1 MTRSLRVF
9 YIALFLLT
17 LLVLGLWSARSFFGF
32 STNNDATVLNG
43 RWAKAVETHYDD
55 QFPIKRLGTNLW
67 AALDFKLFNEGR
79 PGVVLGRDQW
89 LYSDEE
95 FNPVVNEELNLQGNY
110 ALVEGVRQTLKEHGV
125 KLVMAIVPAKV
136 RLYPEHMDEVRPAR
150 IHANLY
156 QDFHARV
163 AADKILAPD
172 LLGPL
177 QQAKQQGQQ
186 VFLRTDTHWTPAG
199 AEIVARQLA
208 LTIAAKT
215 PLSGQPQRFV
225 TETEE
230 TVEHKGDLRRFLPL
244 DPLFENLMPA
254 EEPLQK
260 RVTRAS
266 EEQPAAQDEL
276 FAALQV
282 PVTPLGSSYSANPSW
297 NRVGALKQALHSDV
311 LSYAEDGHGP
321 ILPMLSYL
329 KSDDFKNNPP
339 QVLIWE
345 FPERYL
351 PVNNEIGDADPQWVA
366 ELKQAGAQAGPGR
379 SVASEGKTRQ
389 KQARTRS
396 LRAVNEQS
404 EPVFNAGLPSAAAS
418 TQPGQQNVA
427 ALNKSETPDRAQN

>member
-9 YIALFLLT
+9 YIALFLVT
-17 LLVLGLWSARSFFGF
+17 LMVLGLWSVRSFFGF

-55 QFPIKRLGTNLW
+55 EFPIKRLGTNLW

-95 FNPVVNEELNLQGNY
+95 FHPIVNEELNLQGNY
-110 ALVEGVRQTLKEHGV
+110 ALVEGVRQTLKEQGV
-125 KLVMAIVPAKV
+125 KLVMAIIPAKV
-136 RLYPEHMDEVRPAR
+136 RLYPEHLGDVQPAS

-177 QQAKQQGQQ
+177 QQAKQNGQQ

-199 AEIVARQLA
+199 AEIAANQLA
-208 LTIAAKT
+208 KAIAEKA
-215 PLSGQPQRFV
+215 PLMGQPQRFV
-225 TETEE
+225 TEAEQ
-230 TVEHKGDLRRFLPL
+230 TVVHKGDLRLFLPL

-254 EEPLQK
+254 KEPLQK
-260 RVTRAS
+260 RVTRAADD
-266 EEQPAAQDEL
+266 QPAADDAL
-276 FAALQV
+276 FADNEV
-282 PVTPLGSSYSANPSW
+282 PVTLVGTSYSANPNW
-297 NRVGALKQALHSDV
+297 NFVGALKQALHSDV
-311 LSYAEDGHGP
+311 VSYAEDGHGP
-321 ILPMLSYL
+321 VLPMLSYL
-329 KSDDFKNNPP
+329 KSDAFKNSPP

-366 ELKQAGAQAGPGR
+366 ELKQAGA
-379 SVASEGKTRQ
+379 RQ
-389 KQARTRS
+389 QN
-396 LRAVNEQS
+396 LAVNS
-404 EPVFNAGLPSAAAS
+404 
-418 TQPGQQNVA
+418 
-427 ALNKSETPDRAQN
+427 KSETPDRAQN

>member
-9 YIALFLLT
+9 YIALFLVT
-17 LLVLGLWSARSFFGF
+17 LMVLGLWSVRSFFGF

-55 QFPIKRLGTNLW
+55 EFPIKRLGTNLW

-95 FNPVVNEELNLQGNY
+95 FHPIVNEELNLQGNY
-110 ALVEGVRQTLKEHGV
+110 ALVEGVRQALKEKGV

-136 RLYPEHMDEVRPAR
+136 RLYPEHLGDVQPAS

-177 QQAKQQGQQ
+177 QQAKQNGQQ

-199 AEIVARQLA
+199 AEVAANQLA
-208 LTIAAKT
+208 KAIADKA
-215 PLSGQPQRFV
+215 PLMGQPQRFV
-225 TETEE
+225 TEAEQ
-230 TVEHKGDLRRFLPL
+230 TVVHKGDLRLFLPL

-254 EEPLQK
+254 KEPLQK
-260 RVTRAS
+260 RVTRAADD
-266 EEQPAAQDEL
+266 QPAADDAL
-276 FAALQV
+276 FADNEV
-282 PVTPLGSSYSANPSW
+282 PVALVGTSYSANPNW
-297 NRVGALKQALHSDV
+297 NFVGALKQALHSDV
-311 LSYAEDGHGP
+311 VSYAEDGHGP
-321 ILPMLSYL
+321 VLPMLSYL
-329 KSDDFKNNPP
+329 KSDAFKNSPP

-351 PVNNEIGDADPQWVA
+351 PVNNDIGDADPQWVA
-366 ELKQAGAQAGPGR
+366 ELKQAGAR
-379 SVASEGKTRQ
+379 
-389 KQARTRS
+389 
-396 LRAVNEQS
+396 
-404 EPVFNAGLPSAAAS
+404 
-418 TQPGQQNVA
+418 QQNLA

>member
-9 YIALFLLT
+9 YIALFLVT
-17 LLVLGLWSARSFFGF
+17 LMVLGLWSVRSFFGF
-32 STNNDATVLNG
+32 STSNDATVLNG

-55 QFPIKRLGTNLW
+55 EFPIKRLGTNLW

-95 FNPVVNEELNLQGNY
+95 FHPIVNEELNLQGNY
-110 ALVEGVRQTLKEHGV
+110 ALVEGVRQALKEKGV

-136 RLYPEHMDEVRPAR
+136 RLYPEHLGDVQPAS

-177 QQAKQQGQQ
+177 QQAKQNGQQ

-199 AEIVARQLA
+199 AEVAANQLA
-208 LTIAAKT
+208 KAIADKA
-215 PLSGQPQRFV
+215 PLMGQPQRFV
-225 TETEE
+225 TEAEQ
-230 TVEHKGDLRRFLPL
+230 TVVHKGDLRLFLPL

-254 EEPLQK
+254 KEPLQK
-260 RVTRAS
+260 RVTRAADD
-266 EEQPAAQDEL
+266 QPAADDAL
-276 FAALQV
+276 FADNEV
-282 PVTPLGSSYSANPSW
+282 PVALVGTSYSANPNW
-297 NRVGALKQALHSDV
+297 NFVGALKQALHSDV
-311 LSYAEDGHGP
+311 VSYAEDGHGP
-321 ILPMLSYL
+321 VLPMLSYL
-329 KSDDFKNNPP
+329 KSDAFKNSPP

-366 ELKQAGAQAGPGR
+366 ELKQAGAR
-379 SVASEGKTRQ
+379 
-389 KQARTRS
+389 
-396 LRAVNEQS
+396 
-404 EPVFNAGLPSAAAS
+404 
-418 TQPGQQNVA
+418 QQNVA
-427 ALNKSETPDRAQN
+427 ALNKSETPNRAQN

>member
-9 YIALFLLT
+9 YIALFLVT
-17 LLVLGLWSARSFFGF
+17 LMVLGLWSVRSFFGF

-55 QFPIKRLGTNLW
+55 EFPIKRLGTNLW

-95 FNPVVNEELNLQGNY
+95 FHPIVNEELNLQGNY
-110 ALVEGVRQTLKEHGV
+110 ALVEGVRQALKEKGV

-136 RLYPEHMDEVRPAR
+136 RLYPEHLGDVQPAS

-177 QQAKQQGQQ
+177 QQAKQNGQQ

-199 AEIVARQLA
+199 AEVAANQLA
-208 LTIAAKT
+208 KAIADKA
-215 PLSGQPQRFV
+215 PLMGQPQRFV
-225 TETEE
+225 TEAEQ
-230 TVEHKGDLRRFLPL
+230 TVVHKGDLRLFLPL

-254 EEPLQK
+254 KEPLQK
-260 RVTRAS
+260 RVTRAADD
-266 EEQPAAQDEL
+266 QPAADDAL
-276 FAALQV
+276 FADNEV
-282 PVTPLGSSYSANPSW
+282 PVALVGTSYSANPNW
-297 NRVGALKQALHSDV
+297 NFVGALKQALHSDV
-311 LSYAEDGHGP
+311 VSYAEDGHGP
-321 ILPMLSYL
+321 VLPMLSYL
-329 KSDDFKNNPP
+329 KSDAFKNSPP

-366 ELKQAGAQAGPGR
+366 ELKQAGAR
-379 SVASEGKTRQ
+379 
-389 KQARTRS
+389 
-396 LRAVNEQS
+396 
-404 EPVFNAGLPSAAAS
+404 
-418 TQPGQQNVA
+418 QQNIA

>member
-9 YIALFLLT
+9 YIALFLVT
-17 LLVLGLWSARSFFGF
+17 LMVLGLWSVRSFFGF

-55 QFPIKRLGTNLW
+55 EFPIKRLGTNLW

-95 FNPVVNEELNLQGNY
+95 FHPIVNEELNLQGNY
-110 ALVEGVRQTLKEHGV
+110 ALVEGVRQTLKEKGV
-125 KLVMAIVPAKV
+125 KLVMAIIPAKV
-136 RLYPEHMDEVRPAR
+136 RLYPEHLGDVQPAS

-177 QQAKQQGQQ
+177 QQAKQNGQQ

-199 AEIVARQLA
+199 AEIAANQLA
-208 LTIAAKT
+208 KAIAEKA
-215 PLSGQPQRFV
+215 PLMGQPQRFV
-225 TETEE
+225 TEAEQ
-230 TVEHKGDLRRFLPL
+230 TVVHKGDLRLFLPL

-254 EEPLQK
+254 KEPLQK
-260 RVTRAS
+260 RVTRAADD
-266 EEQPAAQDEL
+266 QPAADDAL
-276 FAALQV
+276 FADNEV
-282 PVTPLGSSYSANPSW
+282 PVTLVGTSYSANPNW
-297 NRVGALKQALHSDV
+297 NFVGALKQALHSDV
-311 LSYAEDGHGP
+311 VSYAEDGHGP
-321 ILPMLSYL
+321 VLPMLSYL
-329 KSDDFKNNPP
+329 KSDAFKNSPP

-366 ELKQAGAQAGPGR
+366 ELKQAGA
-379 SVASEGKTRQ
+379 RQ
-389 KQARTRS
+389 QN
-396 LRAVNEQS
+396 LAVNS
-404 EPVFNAGLPSAAAS
+404 
-418 TQPGQQNVA
+418 
-427 ALNKSETPDRAQN
+427 KSETPDRAQN

>member
-9 YIALFLLT
+9 YIALFLVT
-17 LLVLGLWSARSFFGF
+17 LLALGLWSVRSFFGF

-125 KLVMAIVPAKV
+125 KLVMAIIPAKA
-136 RLYPEHMDEVRPAR
+136 RLYPEHLDEVRPAR

-163 AADKILAPD
+163 AANKILAPD

-199 AEIVARQLA
+199 AEVVARQLA
-208 LTIAAKT
+208 QAIAAKT

-225 TETEE
+225 TETQE
-230 TVEHKGDLRRFLPL
+230 TVKHQGDLRRFLPL

-266 EEQPAAQDEL
+266 EEQPAADDAL
-276 FAALQV
+276 FADHEV
-282 PVTPLGSSYSANPSW
+282 PVTLVGTSYSANPNW
-297 NRVGALKQALHSDV
+297 NFVGALKQALHSDV

-329 KSDDFKNNPP
+329 KSDDFKNHPP

-366 ELKQAGAQAGPGR
+366 ALKQAGAR
-379 SVASEGKTRQ
+379 
-389 KQARTRS
+389 
-396 LRAVNEQS
+396 
-404 EPVFNAGLPSAAAS
+404 
-418 TQPGQQNVA
+418 QQNLA
-427 ALNKSETPDRAQN
+427 SNTSKSETPDRAQN

>member
-1 MTRSLRVF
+1 MTRSLRIF
-9 YIALFLLT
+9 YIALFLVT
-17 LLVLGLWSARSFFGF
+17 LMVLGLWSVRSFFGF
-32 STNNDATVLNG
+32 STNSDATVLNG
-43 RWAKAVETHYDD
+43 RWTKAVETHYDKE
-55 QFPIKRLGTNLW
+55 FPIKRLGTNLW

-95 FNPVVNEELNLQGNY
+95 FNPIVNEELNLQGNY
-110 ALVEGVRQTLKEHGV
+110 ALVEGVRQTLKAKGV

-136 RLYPEHMDEVRPAR
+136 RLYPEHLGDVQPAS

-177 QQAKQQGQQ
+177 QQAKQQGEQ
-186 VFLRTDTHWTPAG
+186 VFLRTDTHWTPSG
-199 AEIVARQLA
+199 AEIAARQLA
-208 LTIAAKT
+208 KAIAEKA

-225 TETEE
+225 TEAEQ
-230 TVEHKGDLRRFLPL
+230 TVEHKGDLRLFLPL

-254 EEPLQK
+254 QEPLQK
-260 RVTRAS
+260 RVTRAADD
-266 EEQPAAQDEL
+266 QPAADDAL
-276 FAALQV
+276 FADNQV
-282 PVTPLGSSYSANPSW
+282 PVALIGTSYSANPNW
-297 NRVGALKQALHSDV
+297 NFVGALKQALHSDV
-311 LSYAEDGHGP
+311 VNYAEDGHGP

-329 KSDDFKNNPP
+329 KSDAFKNDPP

-366 ELKQAGAQAGPGR
+366 ELKKAGA
-379 SVASEGKTRQ
+379 S
-389 KQARTRS
+389 
-396 LRAVNEQS
+396 
-404 EPVFNAGLPSAAAS
+404 
-418 TQPGQQNVA
+418 QQNVA

>member
-1 MTRSLRVF
+1 MTRSLRIV
-9 YIALFLLT
+9 YIALFLVT
-17 LLVLGLWSARSFFGF
+17 LMVLGLWSVRSFFGF
-32 STNNDATVLNG
+32 STNSDATVLNG
-43 RWAKAVETHYDD
+43 RWTKAVETHYDKE
-55 QFPIKRLGTNLW
+55 FPIKRLGTNLW

-95 FNPVVNEELNLQGNY
+95 FNPIVNEELNLQGNY
-110 ALVEGVRQTLKEHGV
+110 ALVEGVRQTLKAKGV

-136 RLYPEHMDEVRPAR
+136 RLYPEHLGDVQPAS

-177 QQAKQQGQQ
+177 QQAKQRGEQ
-186 VFLRTDTHWTPAG
+186 VFLRTDTHWTPNG
-199 AEIVARQLA
+199 AEIAARQLA
-208 LTIAAKT
+208 KAIAEKA

-225 TETEE
+225 TEAEQ
-230 TVEHKGDLRRFLPL
+230 TVEHKGDLRLFLPL

-254 EEPLQK
+254 QEPLQK
-260 RVTRAS
+260 RVTRAADD
-266 EEQPAAQDEL
+266 QPAADDAL
-276 FAALQV
+276 FADNQV
-282 PVTPLGSSYSANPSW
+282 PVALIGTSYSANPNW
-297 NRVGALKQALHSDV
+297 NFVGALKQALHSDV
-311 LSYAEDGHGP
+311 VNYAEDGHGP

-329 KSDDFKNNPP
+329 KSDAFKNDPP

-366 ELKQAGAQAGPGR
+366 ELKKAGA
-379 SVASEGKTRQ
+379 S
-389 KQARTRS
+389 
-396 LRAVNEQS
+396 
-404 EPVFNAGLPSAAAS
+404 
-418 TQPGQQNVA
+418 QQNVA

>member
-9 YIALFLLT
+9 YIALFLVT
-17 LLVLGLWSARSFFGF
+17 LMVLGLWSVRSFFGF

-55 QFPIKRLGTNLW
+55 EFPIKRLGTNLW

-95 FNPVVNEELNLQGNY
+95 FHPIVNEELNLQGNY
-110 ALVEGVRQTLKEHGV
+110 ALVEGVRQALKEKGV

-136 RLYPEHMDEVRPAR
+136 RLYPEHLGDVQPAS

-177 QQAKQQGQQ
+177 QQAKQNGQQ

-199 AEIVARQLA
+199 AEVAANQLA
-208 LTIAAKT
+208 KAIADKV
-215 PLSGQPQRFV
+215 PLMGQPQRFV
-225 TETEE
+225 TEAEQ
-230 TVEHKGDLRRFLPL
+230 TVVHKGDLRLFLPL

-254 EEPLQK
+254 KEPLQK
-260 RVTRAS
+260 RVTRAADD
-266 EEQPAAQDEL
+266 QPAADDAL
-276 FAALQV
+276 FADNEV
-282 PVTPLGSSYSANPSW
+282 PVALVGTSYSANPNW
-297 NRVGALKQALHSDV
+297 NFVGALKQALHSDV
-311 LSYAEDGHGP
+311 VSYAEDGHGP
-321 ILPMLSYL
+321 VLPMLSYL
-329 KSDDFKNNPP
+329 KSDAFKNSPP

-351 PVNNEIGDADPQWVA
+351 PVNNDIGDADPQWVA
-366 ELKQAGAQAGPGR
+366 ELKQAGAR
-379 SVASEGKTRQ
+379 
-389 KQARTRS
+389 
-396 LRAVNEQS
+396 
-404 EPVFNAGLPSAAAS
+404 
-418 TQPGQQNVA
+418 QQNVA

>member
-9 YIALFLLT
+9 YIALFLVT
-17 LLVLGLWSARSFFGF
+17 LMVLGLWSVRSFFGF
-32 STNNDATVLNG
+32 STSNDATVLNG

-55 QFPIKRLGTNLW
+55 KFPIKRLGTNLW

-95 FNPVVNEELNLQGNY
+95 FHPIVNEELNLQGNY
-110 ALVEGVRQTLKEHGV
+110 ALVEGVRQALKEKGV

-136 RLYPEHMDEVRPAR
+136 RLYPEHLGDVQPAS

-177 QQAKQQGQQ
+177 QQAKQNGQQ

-199 AEIVARQLA
+199 AEVAANQLA
-208 LTIAAKT
+208 KAIADKA
-215 PLSGQPQRFV
+215 PLMGQPQRFV
-225 TETEE
+225 TEAEQ
-230 TVEHKGDLRRFLPL
+230 TVVHKGDLRLFLPL

-254 EEPLQK
+254 KEPLQK
-260 RVTRAS
+260 RVTRAADD
-266 EEQPAAQDEL
+266 QPAADDAL
-276 FAALQV
+276 FADNEV
-282 PVTPLGSSYSANPSW
+282 PVALVGTSYSANPNW
-297 NRVGALKQALHSDV
+297 NFVGALKQALHSDV
-311 LSYAEDGHGP
+311 VSYAEDGHGP
-321 ILPMLSYL
+321 VLPMLSYL
-329 KSDDFKNNPP
+329 KSDAFKNSPP

-366 ELKQAGAQAGPGR
+366 ELKQAGAR
-379 SVASEGKTRQ
+379 
-389 KQARTRS
+389 
-396 LRAVNEQS
+396 
-404 EPVFNAGLPSAAAS
+404 
-418 TQPGQQNVA
+418 QQNVA